1 MGSSLEN
8 AEHDKKAG
16 LRRNRSGQK
25 RTLRGKKSNSK
36 MYYQEGKAR
45 VF

>member
-8 AEHDKKAG
+8 VEHDKKAG

-25 RTLRGKKSNSK
+25 RTLREKKQLINVLS
-36 MYYQEGKAR
+36 ER
-45 VF
+45 